1 MKAGQFRVGTRL
13 AICELREDVRLRGR
27 QVAVPKGLLRRALR
41 RALHL
46 P

>member
-27 QVAVPKGLLRRALR
+27 QVAVPKGLFRRALR